1 MSEPD
6 LTEHHSPVDV
16 TEALRA
22 DVRAGL
28 SAPRKWLPPK
38 WFYDAAGS
46 ELFERITALPEYY
59 PTRAERE
66 ILAGQ
71 APAIARATG
80 ARTLVELGSGSSEK
94 TRLLLD
100 ALTAHG
106 TLETFVP
113 LDVSGAAL
121 AEATEAI
128 AAEYPKLA
136 VRGVVGD
143 FTEHLDLLPGGSP
156 RVVAFLGGTIGN
168 FLPAERAKFLR
179 SVRDVLE
186 PGEWLLLGAD
196 LVKEPERLERAYDDA
211 AGVTAEFNR
220 NVLRVI
226 NERLGA
232 DFDVDAFEHVSHWN
246 AEDEWIEMWL
256 RATEEQVVRIPGAD
270 VEVRFAAGE
279 HVRTEIS
286 AKFRP
291 EGLAAELAAAG
302 FDVAERWTDAEGLF
316 SLTLAAA
323 DRK

>member
-28 SAPRKWLPPK
+28 SALRKWLPPK

-46 ELFERITALPEYY
+46 ELFEKITALPEYY

-143 FTEHLDLLPGGSP
+143 FTEHLDLLPGGSRGWWP
-156 RVVAFLGGTIGN
+156 SSVAPSATSCPPN
-168 FLPAERAKFLR
+168 AR
-179 SVRDVLE
+179 SSCARCARCWSRGSGCCSG
-186 PGEWLLLGAD
+186 PTW
-196 LVKEPERLERAYDDA
+196 
-211 AGVTAEFNR
+211 
-220 NVLRVI
+220 
-226 NERLGA
+226 
-232 DFDVDAFEHVSHWN
+232 
-246 AEDEWIEMWL
+246 
-256 RATEEQVVRIPGAD
+256 
-270 VEVRFAAGE
+270 
-279 HVRTEIS
+279 
-286 AKFRP
+286 
-291 EGLAAELAAAG
+291 
-302 FDVAERWTDAEGLF
+302 
-316 SLTLAAA
+316 
-323 DRK
+323 